1 MINNNN
7 KSVIELTD
15 LIEKYKQDIFWQS
28 QKLKKK
34 FDKFYEKLDE
44 EYILYL
50 LMDYKSLGSF
60 EINTF
65 LYDRK
70 LFFSEYRKSLFLII
84 DNIYKNKKS
93 IDKSTLKNE
102 IINNIYYSF
111 FRIIKNITVLDDLF
125 LKAPKTSEEL
135 VVFRGMK
142 FITPKLEEKMQSQL
156 RKLRKGDLMTF
167 KNYLSTSLLN
177 QVALDF
183 LNSHFT
189 DKKEAKCCLFKITIP
204 KNTRVLYLDS
214 DLTGFK
220 FLKSKNEGIRQILF
234 SEYEILLPR
243 SCQLKFVKT
252 YTISGKIPVSCK
264 LENIKKGCI
273 TDVLVYEFILHSI
286 DKNKEIFNIKKLSN
300 PNYIKDIF
308 KDLHHISLDV
318 SKYDILQHS
327 KQKNVHEML
336 QKFEKES
343 RQRILKN
350 IQNRI

>member
-1 MINNNN
+1 MENG
-7 KSVIELTD
+7 SAIELTD
-15 LIEKYKQDIFWQS
+15 MIEKYKQDIFWKS

-34 FDKFYEKLDE
+34 FDKFYEKLNE

-84 DNIYKNKKS
+84 DNIYKTKKS
-93 IDKSTLKNE
+93 LDKNNLKSE

-125 LKAPKTSEEL
+125 MKAPKTSEKL
-135 VVFRGMK
+135 TVYRGMK
-142 FITPKLEEKMQSQL
+142 FISPKLEAKMVSQL
-156 RKLRKGDLMTF
+156 TNLKKGDHFIF

-183 LNSHFT
+183 LESYFT
-189 DKKEAKCCLFKITIP
+189 EKKEAKCCLFKINIP
-204 KNTRVLYLDS
+204 KNTRLIYLDS

-220 FLKSKNEGIRQILF
+220 FLKTKNNEDVRQILF

-243 SCQLKFVKT
+243 SSKLRFEKR
-252 YTISGKIPVSCK
+252 YNISGKVPMSCK
-264 LENIKKGCI
+264 LENIKKGQI
-273 TDVLVYEFILHSI
+273 TDIIVYEMTYVDI
-286 DKNKEIFNIKKLSN
+286 DKKREQFSTNPENIKDFL
-300 PNYIKDIF
+300 

-318 SKYDILQHS
+318 SKYDLLQYS
-327 KQKNVHEML
+327 KGKNVKQML
-336 QKFEKES
+336 RKFESQSRKRLIES
-343 RQRILKN
+343 IKN
-350 IQNRI
+350 RA